1 MTEIIGVDAET
12 THTWVEAGEALLID
26 VREAEELSEVRLS
39 GAVHVPMSAFDP
51 NAVPTDS
58 GKKLVFICAQG
69 MRSLQ
74 VGQHMLDQG
83 LLDEAYNLHEG
94 LTAWVQAGLPCE
106 RE

>member
-1 MTEIIGVDAET
+1 MTDITGVDAKT
-12 THTWVEAGEALLID
+12 AHTWVEAGEALLID
-26 VREAEELSEVRLS
+26 VREEEELSEVRLS

-51 NAVPTDS
+51 NAIPTDS
-58 GKKLVFICAQG
+58 GKKLVFFCAQG

-83 LLDEAYNLHEG
+83 LLDEAYNLSEG